1 MSCCLLLLVPIVD
14 GCVLGFMGTI
24 HDEGVALAL
33 LLCSHLL
40 CAATNFLNVFT
51 WVEKCV
57 GNILLESFVAL
68 GCR

>member
-1 MSCCLLLLVPIVD
+1 
-14 GCVLGFMGTI
+14 VLGFMGTI

-40 CAATNFLNVFT
+40 CAGPNFLNVFT